1 MVRFE
6 SDLKNL
12 SLTDLQYYISLGV
25 QHRFNIFIDY
35 TPSKVIK
42 CWK

>member
-12 SLTDLQYYISLGV
+12 SLIDLQYYISLGV
-25 QHRFNIFIDY
+25 QHSDSIY
-35 TPSKVIK
+35 L
-42 CWK
+42 